1 MTSAPGSYPVGS
13 GKRTSNPH
21 HLIVEQ
27 KALQISKEFA
37 SLIREAVSSSKSSE
51 ILRTSH
57 KQFAQVKTIS
67 LFIIGLNY
75 KFQCDKLFIS
85 TEARITKIGKNLKVI
100 EKSDQ
105 RIISSLD
112 TIPTIQANLAAA
124 KSHFKPPSVTS
135 QSQSSLDG

>member
-57 KQFAQVKTIS
+57 KQFAQ
-67 LFIIGLNY
+67 
-75 KFQCDKLFIS
+75 CDKLFIS
-85 TEARITKIGKNLKVI
+85 TEARITKIGKNLKII

-135 QSQSSLDG
+135 QSQSSFDG